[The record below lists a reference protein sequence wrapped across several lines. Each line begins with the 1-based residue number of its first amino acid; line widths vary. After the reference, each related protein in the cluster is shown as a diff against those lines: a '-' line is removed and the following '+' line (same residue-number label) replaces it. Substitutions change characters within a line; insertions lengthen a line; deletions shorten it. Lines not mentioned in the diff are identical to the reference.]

1 MTISKNVGGNN
12 VDDDLF
18 DDLLND
24 DDNDEQI
31 DVDVDFQPQDED
43 PEPTP
48 LREDEVLN
56 PMESFLKEKGIVDMN
71 NIIFEDEEGNE
82 ITRSWG
88 DLTSEEQLNILKQSD
103 VDDDYGLENH
113 EVAIIN
119 TIRESGLSGE
129 EYINYIKQQAIQE
142 FITANSN
149 PEYSI
154 NEFTDDELYIL
165 DLKSK
170 IPDITDEEASLA
182 LEHDKAN
189 ESVFTKKITALR
201 NEYIEY
207 EQERIR
213 LQQEEE
219 EAVVAQE
226 KAEFINN
233 ITYAIDNFKTIGNF
247 DIELEDSDK
256 QYINEIIAG
265 EDKAGVRHI
274 AKMLNDPATLV
285 KMVWFATKGDEAF
298 NDISKYYKAKISE
311 INKQNKPKD
320 TKTTSK
326 TSTFARKPQP
336 KPQPIMNGSF
346 HFDDED

>member
-1 MTISKNVGGNN
+1 MAISKNVGGDTVN
-12 VDDDLF
+12 DDLF

-24 DDNDEQI
+24 DDNDEYN
-31 DVDVDFQPQDED
+31 DVDLDLSPQNED
-43 PEPTP
+43 PE
-48 LREDEVLN
+48 EDPPKEDGDLN
-56 PMESFLKEKGIVDMN
+56 PMESFLKEKGILDMN

-82 ITRSWG
+82 ITRSWE

-103 VDDDYGLENH
+103 VDDDYGLEDH
-113 EVAIIN
+113 EVNIIN

-142 FITANSN
+142 FIIANSN

-165 DLKSK
+165 DLKSR

-189 ESVFTKKITALR
+189 ENVFTKKITALR
-201 NEYIEY
+201 TEYTER
-207 EQERIR
+207 EQEKIR

-233 ITYAIDNFKTIGNF
+233 INHAIDNFKTIGNF

-320 TKTTSK
+320 IKTTSK
-326 TSTFARKPQP
+326 KSTFARKPQP
-336 KPQPIMNGSF
+336 KPQTIMNGSF